1 MTIQSLMI
9 FITVMWIMVL
19 AVAAFLV
26 IAVPQIEVL
35 FKGGGRTEKI
45 IVSGIQ
51 AVISI
56 GAVVSFI
63 IGLSKLKKIYAGRK
77 LHL

>member
-1 MTIQSLMI
+1 MAIQSLMI

-45 IVSGIQ
+45 IISGIQ
-51 AVISI
+51 AAISI
-56 GAVVSFI
+56 GAVILFI
-63 IGLSKLKKIYAGRK
+63 IGLSTLKKIYAGRK

>member
-45 IVSGIQ
+45 IISGIQ

-56 GAVVSFI
+56 GAVVLFI

>member
-1 MTIQSLMI
+1 MAMQSLVM

-19 AVAAFLV
+19 AVAAFLL

-35 FKGGGRTEKI
+35 FKGGGRIEKI
-45 IVSGIQ
+45 IISGIQ

-56 GAVVSFI
+56 GAIVLFI